1 MGDDVASS
9 QECSGGTTDP
19 VVAPAP
25 SQTTTWSG
33 KTELLTV
40 PGTNKI
46 MLTVQRPL
54 MRAVFQE
61 AFDRTC
67 VALVFRNAFP
77 NVYDTIEMIN
87 NNLMTAAEA
96 NPRGGNI
103 FNRLVIDGDYTTKMS
118 HLVSI
123 EISNREILTL
133 FSASCAHSSFPCGGK
148 GSLCSDHTGQVPGHP
163 IKFVCYSPR

>member
-33 KTELLTV
+33 ETELLTV

-54 MRAVFQE
+54 MCAVFQE
-61 AFDRTC
+61 AFDRTRA
-67 VALVFRNAFP
+67 ALVFRNAFP

-87 NNLMTAAEA
+87 NNLMTAAKA

-148 GSLCSDHTGQVPGHP
+148 GSLRSDHTGRVPGHP